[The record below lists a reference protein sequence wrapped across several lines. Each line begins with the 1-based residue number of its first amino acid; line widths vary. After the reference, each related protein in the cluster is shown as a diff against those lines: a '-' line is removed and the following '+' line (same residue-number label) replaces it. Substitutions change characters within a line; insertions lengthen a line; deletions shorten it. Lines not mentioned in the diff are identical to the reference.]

1 MNVEV
6 INLSTSE
13 TIEIYS
19 VPDLS
24 MLDFQEWKEESK
36 VEIHLNCFLNVV
48 RNLNSTD
55 PETQDPISNSKKVD
69 FYLPDPLM
77 ENILNQFAKSQIDLE
92 ESPDQSADR
101 LNEVI
106 DRISIPE
113 LQSSTILVA
122 VVTEI
127 LQNHHPHSD
136 YKVKISDE

>member
-6 INLSTSE
+6 LNLSTSK
-13 TIEIYS
+13 TIETYS

-24 MLDFQEWKEESK
+24 MLDFQEWKEENR

-48 RNLNSTD
+48 RDLNSTD

-69 FYLPDPLM
+69 FYLPDRLM
-77 ENILNQFAKSQIDLE
+77 EHILNQFAKSQIDSE

-106 DRISIPE
+106 DRASMPE
-113 LQSSTILVA
+113 LQSSTILIA

>member
-24 MLDFQEWKEESK
+24 MLDFQEWKEERK

-101 LNEVI
+101 LDEVI
-106 DRISIPE
+106 DQVTMPE
-113 LQSSTILVA
+113 LKSSTILIA

>member
-36 VEIHLNCFLNVV
+36 VEIHLNCLLNTV

-69 FYLPDPLM
+69 FYLPDRLM
-77 ENILNQFAKSQIDLE
+77 EHILNQFAKSQIDSE

-106 DRISIPE
+106 DRASMPE
-113 LQSSTILVA
+113 LQSSTILIA